1 MLRYFGFS
9 VGLTVAAL
17 VTAVVFGGPAALLA
31 VAVLGVLEVCL
42 SFDNAVVN
50 AKVLRRMS
58 PLWRKLF
65 LYVGI
70 FIAVFGMRLLLPIVL
85 VSITAGLSIP
95 EVWDLAL
102 TDQEAYGENVES
114 AAEAIYTFGGIFLL
128 MIFLNFLFD
137 EDREI
142 HWLSWLERPLAK
154 AGKLP
159 YLAIVIALAV
169 IYLGS
174 QIADDDKYAT
184 VLAAGLAGLFTY
196 LLIGGLNEMLEAPE
210 GADEDDDVSATGET
224 AAGGNGSGNAA
235 GTATK
240 AVAGAGF
247 AAFLYLE
254 VLDASFSFDGVIG
267 AFAISSD
274 IFIIALGLGI
284 GAFWVR
290 SLTIYMVDKGTLDEY
305 RYLEHGAMWAIGFLA
320 VIMILELR
328 FHISE
333 YVTGL
338 TGLLFIV
345 AAVIS
350 SIVASRREATG
361 VPSGTAERRDEV
373 TAGRS

>member
-9 VGLTVAAL
+9 ILLTATAL
-17 VTAVVFGGPAALLA
+17 VVGAVYGGPAALLS
-31 VAVLGVLEVCL
+31 VIVLGVLEVCL

-50 AKVLRRMS
+50 AKVLTKMS

-85 VSITAGLSIP
+85 VAITASLSIS
-95 EVWDLAL
+95 EVWNLAL
-102 TDQEAYGENVES
+102 TDSGAYAAHVEDS
-114 AAEAIYTFGGIFLL
+114 AEAIYTFGGTFLL
-128 MIFLNFLFD
+128 MIFLNFILD
-137 EDREI
+137 EEREI
-142 HWLSWLERPLAK
+142 HWLTWLERPLAR

-159 YLAIVIALAV
+159 YLSVIISLGAIYA
-169 IYLGS
+169 GS
-174 QIADDDKYAT
+174 QIADPEKYST
-184 VLAAGLAGLFTY
+184 VLVSGLAGLFTY
-196 LLIGGLNEMLEAPE
+196 LLIGGLNELMES
-210 GADEDDDVSATGET
+210 DEDDDESGEKVTNAT
-224 AAGGNGSGNAA
+224 

-247 AAFLYLE
+247 AAFMYLE

-274 IFIIALGLGI
+274 ILVIALGLGI

-290 SLTIYMVDKGTLDEY
+290 SLTIFMVDRGTLDQY
-305 RYLEHGAMWAIGFLA
+305 RYMEHGAMWAIGILA
-320 VIMILELR
+320 TIMFLELR

-338 TGLLFIV
+338 SGLLVIV
-345 AAVIS
+345 AA
-350 SIVASRREATG
+350 IVASVIATRREKAGEVAT
-361 VPSGTAERRDEV
+361 SGEESDEPERV
-373 TAGRS
+373 LV

>member
-17 VTAVVFGGPAALLA
+17 VTAVFFGGPAALLA

-85 VSITAGLSIP
+85 VSVTAQLSIP

-137 EDREI
+137 EDRDI
-142 HWLSWLERPLAK
+142 HWLSWIERPLAK

-169 IYLGS
+169 IYVGS
-174 QIADDDKYAT
+174 QIADPEKYAT
-184 VLAAGLAGLFTY
+184 VLVSGLAGLFTY
-196 LLIGGLNEMLEAPE
+196 LLIGGLNELMEAPE
-210 GADEDDDVSATGET
+210 TDDEDDVTATGQST
-224 AAGGNGSGNAA
+224 TGANGA

-240 AVAGAGF
+240 AVAGAGA

-274 IFIIALGLGI
+274 ILIIALGLGI

-290 SLTIYMVDKGTLDEY
+290 SLTIFMVDRGTLEQY
-305 RYLEHGAMWAIGFLA
+305 RFLEHGAMWAIGVLA
-320 VIMILELR
+320 AIMILELR
-328 FHISE
+328 WHISE

-338 TGLLFIV
+338 TGLGFII

-350 SIVASRREATG
+350 SVIVQRREHAHAAAEG
-361 VPSGTAERRDEV
+361 KAPSEEL
-373 TAGRS
+373 AGRR

>member
-17 VTAVVFGGPAALLA
+17 VTAVFFGGPAALLA

-85 VSITAGLSIP
+85 VSVTAGLSIP

-102 TDQEAYGENVES
+102 TDQEAYGANVES

-137 EDREI
+137 EEREI
-142 HWLSWLERPLAK
+142 HWLAWLERPLAK

-159 YLAIVIALAV
+159 YLAVVIALAV

-174 QIADDDKYAT
+174 QIADPEKYST
-184 VLAAGLAGLFTY
+184 VLVSGIAGLFTY
-196 LLIGGLNEMLEAPE
+196 LLIGGLNELMEAPE
-210 GADEDDDVSATGET
+210 DDGGDDVTATGEST
-224 AAGGNGSGNAA
+224 GRGNAA

-240 AVAGAGF
+240 AVAGAGA

-320 VIMILELR
+320 AIMILELR

-338 TGLLFIV
+338 TGLVFIV

-350 SIVASRREATG
+350 SVLATRRERAHEPAQ
-361 VPSGTAERRDEV
+361 VESERDEV
-373 TAGRS
+373 TAGRR

>member
-9 VGLTVAAL
+9 VGLTVVAL
-17 VTAVVFGGPAALLA
+17 VTAVWFGGTAALLA

-50 AKVLRRMS
+50 AKVLKRMS

-85 VSITAGLSIP
+85 VAVTAQLSIP

-102 TDQEAYGENVES
+102 TDQEAYASNVES

-142 HWLSWLERPLAK
+142 HWLTWLERPLAK

-159 YLAIVIALAV
+159 YLAVIIALAV
-169 IYLGS
+169 IYTGS

-184 VLAAGLAGLFTY
+184 VLVSGLAGLFTY
-196 LLIGGLNEMLEAPE
+196 LVIGGINELMEAPE
-210 GADEDDDVSATGET
+210 DDDADDVTATGAST
-224 AAGGNGSGNAA
+224 TGGAG

-240 AVAGAGF
+240 AVAGAGL

-267 AFAISSD
+267 AFALSSD
-274 IFIIALGLGI
+274 IFVIALGLGI

-290 SLTIYMVDKGTLDEY
+290 SLTIYMVDKGTLEQY

-320 VIMILELR
+320 TIMILELR

-338 TGLLFIV
+338 TGLVFII

-350 SIVASRREATG
+350 SVRASRREAAE
-361 VPSGTAERRDEV
+361 VPARATEDRDEV
-373 TAGRS
+373 TAGRR

>member
-9 VGLTVAAL
+9 VGLTVTAL
-17 VTAVVFGGPAALLA
+17 VTAVWFGGTAALLA

-85 VSITAGLSIP
+85 VAVTARLSIP

-102 TDQEAYGENVES
+102 TDQEAYASNVES

-128 MIFLNFLFD
+128 MIFLKFLFD
-137 EDREI
+137 EEREV
-142 HWLSWLERPLAK
+142 HWLSWIERPLAK

-159 YLAIVIALAV
+159 YFAIVIALAV
-169 IYLGS
+169 IYVGS

-184 VLAAGLAGLFTY
+184 VLMSGLAGLFTY
-196 LLIGGLNEMLEAPE
+196 LLIGGLNELMEAPE
-210 GADEDDDVSATGET
+210 QDDDGADDVTATGGSTSQGT
-224 AAGGNGSGNAA
+224 AT

-267 AFAISSD
+267 AFALSSD
-274 IFIIALGLGI
+274 IFVIALGLGI

-290 SLTIYMVDKGTLDEY
+290 SLTIYMVDKGTLEQY

-320 VIMILELR
+320 TIMILELR

-333 YVTGL
+333 YITGL
-338 TGLLFIV
+338 TGLVFII

-350 SIVASRREATG
+350 SVRATRRDAAEA
-361 VPSGTAERRDEV
+361 PRTAGDRDEV
-373 TAGRS
+373 TAGRR

>member
-9 VGLTVAAL
+9 VFLTVAAL

-85 VSITAGLSIP
+85 VSVTAGLSIP

-102 TDQEAYGENVES
+102 TDQQAYGENVES

-159 YLAIVIALAV
+159 YLAVIIALTV
-169 IYLGS
+169 IYVGS
-174 QIADDDKYAT
+174 QIADPEKYST
-184 VLAAGLAGLFTY
+184 VLVSGIAGLFTY
-196 LLIGGLNEMLEAPE
+196 LLIGGLNELMEAPE
-210 GADEDDDVSATGET
+210 VDDDADDVTATG
-224 AAGGNGSGNAA
+224 GSTTRNDV

-240 AVAGAGF
+240 AVAGAGA

-320 VIMILELR
+320 AIMILELR

-350 SIVASRREATG
+350 SVVESRRERA
-361 VPSGTAERRDEV
+361 AEPVRAEERDEV
-373 TAGRS
+373 TVGR

>member
-1 MLRYFGFS
+1 MIRYFGFS
-9 VGLTVAAL
+9 VFLTAAAL
-17 VTAVVFGGPAALLA
+17 VTAVLFGGPAALLA

-50 AKVLRRMS
+50 AKVLRTMS

-85 VSITAGLSIP
+85 VAVTAQLSIP

-102 TDQEAYGENVES
+102 TDQEAYARNVEAS
-114 AAEAIYTFGGIFLL
+114 AEAIYTFGGIFLL
-128 MIFLNFLFD
+128 MIFLNFAFD
-137 EDREI
+137 EEREI
-142 HWLSWLERPLAK
+142 HWLAWLERPLAK

-159 YLAIVIALAV
+159 YLAVVIALAV
-169 IYLGS
+169 IYTGS
-174 QIADDDKYAT
+174 QIADDDKYST
-184 VLAAGLAGLFTY
+184 VLLSGLAGLFTY
-196 LLIGGLNEMLEAPE
+196 LLIGGLNELMES
-210 GADEDDDVSATGET
+210 ADEDGEATPSAT
-224 AAGGNGSGNAA
+224 

-240 AVAGAGF
+240 AVAGAGA

-274 IFIIALGLGI
+274 ILIIALGLGI

-290 SLTIYMVDKGTLDEY
+290 SLTIYMVDRGTLEQY
-305 RYLEHGAMWAIGFLA
+305 RFLEHGAMWAIGVLA
-320 VIMILELR
+320 AIMILELR
-328 FHISE
+328 WHISE

-345 AAVIS
+345 AAV
-350 SIVASRREATG
+350 VASVVAQRREDAG
-361 VPSGTAERRDEV
+361 LPAAPDEDPQPERETV
-373 TAGRS
+373 SV

>member
-70 FIAVFGMRLLLPIVL
+70 FIAVFGMRLLLPIVM
-85 VSITAGLSIP
+85 VAITANLSIG
-95 EVWDLAL
+95 EVWSLAL
-102 TDQEAYGENVES
+102 NDSEAYAANVEG

-137 EDREI
+137 EERDI
-142 HWLSWLERPLAK
+142 HWLAWLERPLAK
-154 AGKLP
+154 AGLLP
-159 YLAIVIALAV
+159 YLAVVIALAV
-169 IYLGS
+169 IYTGS

-184 VLAAGLAGLFTY
+184 VLASGLAGLFTY
-196 LLIGGLNEMLEAPE
+196 LLIGGLNELMEQKDE
-210 GADEDDDVSATGET
+210 EDDEPDVLPDGRSTRKATDV
-224 AAGGNGSGNAA
+224 
-235 GTATK
+235 GTGAK
-240 AVAGAGF
+240 AVAGAGA

-274 IFIIALGLGI
+274 ILIIALGLGI

-290 SLTIYMVDKGTLDEY
+290 SLTIYMVDKGTLEQY
-305 RYLEHGAMWAIGFLA
+305 RFLEHGAMWAIGVLA
-320 VIMILELR
+320 AIMILELR
-328 FHISE
+328 WHISE

-338 TGLLFIV
+338 TGLGFII

-350 SIVASRREATG
+350 SVVAQ
-361 VPSGTAERRDEV
+361 RRDHAHAVAEGREPSEEL
-373 TAGRS
+373 AGRR

>member
-17 VTAVVFGGPAALLA
+17 VTAVFFGGPAALLA

-85 VSITAGLSIP
+85 VSVTAGLSIP

-102 TDQEAYGENVES
+102 TDQQAYGENVEA

-137 EDREI
+137 EEREI

-169 IYLGS
+169 IYVGS

-184 VLAAGLAGLFTY
+184 VLVSGIAGLFTY
-196 LLIGGLNEMLEAPE
+196 LLIGGLNELMEAPE
-210 GADEDDDVSATGET
+210 EDDADDVTATG
-224 AAGGNGSGNAA
+224 GSTT

-240 AVAGAGF
+240 AVAGAGA

-320 VIMILELR
+320 AIMILELR

-350 SIVASRREATG
+350 SVVESRRERAAEP
-361 VPSGTAERRDEV
+361 VPAAEHRDEEIA
-373 TAGRS
+373 AGRR

>member
-1 MLRYFGFS
+1 MIRYFGFS
-9 VGLTVAAL
+9 VFLTAAAL
-17 VTAVVFGGPAALLA
+17 VTAVLFGGPAALLA

-50 AKVLRRMS
+50 AKVLRNMS

-85 VSITAGLSIP
+85 VAVTAQLSIP

-102 TDQEAYGENVES
+102 TDQEAYARNVEAS
-114 AAEAIYTFGGIFLL
+114 AEAIYTFGGIFLL
-128 MIFLNFLFD
+128 MIFLNFAFD
-137 EDREI
+137 EEREI
-142 HWLSWLERPLAK
+142 HWLAWLERPLAK

-169 IYLGS
+169 IYTGS
-174 QIADDDKYAT
+174 QIADDDKYST
-184 VLAAGLAGLFTY
+184 VLLSGLAGLFTY
-196 LLIGGLNEMLEAPE
+196 LLIGGLNELMESD
-210 GADEDDDVSATGET
+210 DEDGEATPSAT
-224 AAGGNGSGNAA
+224 

-240 AVAGAGF
+240 AVAGAGA

-274 IFIIALGLGI
+274 ILIIALGLGI

-290 SLTIYMVDKGTLDEY
+290 SLTIYMVDKGTLEQY
-305 RYLEHGAMWAIGFLA
+305 RFLEHGAMWAIGVLA
-320 VIMILELR
+320 AIMILELR
-328 FHISE
+328 WHISE

-345 AAVIS
+345 AAV
-350 SIVASRREATG
+350 VASVVAQRREDAG
-361 VPSGTAERRDEV
+361 LPAAPDEDPQPERETV
-373 TAGRS
+373 SV

>member
-17 VTAVVFGGPAALLA
+17 VTAIVFGGPTALLA

-85 VSITAGLSIP
+85 VSITAGLSIA

-102 TDQEAYGENVES
+102 SDQEAYASNVEA

-137 EDREI
+137 EERDI
-142 HWLSWLERPLAK
+142 HWLAWLERPLAK
-154 AGKLP
+154 AGVLP
-159 YLAIVIALAV
+159 YLSVVIALVV
-169 IYLGS
+169 IYTGS

-196 LLIGGLNEMLEAPE
+196 LLIGGLNELMEQKDEDEEAPPHVMPDGRSTRKAGDVGT
-210 GADEDDDVSATGET
+210 GA
-224 AAGGNGSGNAA
+224 
-235 GTATK
+235 K
-240 AVAGAGF
+240 AVAGAGA
-247 AAFLYLE
+247 AAFIYLE

-274 IFIIALGLGI
+274 ILIIALGLGI

-290 SLTIYMVDKGTLDEY
+290 SLTIYMVDKGTLEQY
-305 RYLEHGAMWAIGFLA
+305 RYLEHGAMWAIGVLA
-320 VIMILELR
+320 AIMILELR
-328 FHISE
+328 WHISE

-338 TGLLFIV
+338 TGLGFII

-350 SIVASRREATG
+350 SVVVQRREH
-361 VPSGTAERRDEV
+361 AEDAHRGETPEEV
-373 TAGRS
+373 GAGRR

>member
-9 VGLTVAAL
+9 VFLTVAAL
-17 VTAVVFGGPAALLA
+17 VTAVFFGGPAALLA

-102 TDQEAYGENVES
+102 TDQQAYGENVES

-137 EDREI
+137 DEREI
-142 HWLSWLERPLAK
+142 HWLAWLERPLGK

-169 IYLGS
+169 IYVGS
-174 QIADDDKYAT
+174 QIADPEKYST
-184 VLAAGLAGLFTY
+184 VLVSGIAGLFTY
-196 LLIGGLNEMLEAPE
+196 LLIGGLNELMEAPE
-210 GADEDDDVSATGET
+210 VDDDDADDVTATG
-224 AAGGNGSGNAA
+224 GSTTRSDV

-240 AVAGAGF
+240 AVAGAGA

-274 IFIIALGLGI
+274 IFVIALGLGI

-320 VIMILELR
+320 AIMILELR

-350 SIVASRREATG
+350 SVVESRREAAQA
-361 VPSGTAERRDEV
+361 PARAEERDEV
-373 TAGRS
+373 TVGR

>member
-9 VGLTVAAL
+9 ILLTATAL
-17 VTAVVFGGPAALLA
+17 VVGAIYGGPAALLS
-31 VAVLGVLEVCL
+31 VIVLGVLEVCL

-50 AKVLRRMS
+50 AKVLTKMS

-85 VSITAGLSIP
+85 VAITASLAISD
-95 EVWDLAL
+95 VWNLAL
-102 TDQEAYGENVES
+102 TDSAAYAAHVEDS
-114 AAEAIYTFGGIFLL
+114 AEAIYTFGGTFLL
-128 MIFLNFLFD
+128 MIFLNFILD
-137 EDREI
+137 EEREI
-142 HWLSWLERPLAK
+142 HWLTWLERPLAR

-159 YLAIVIALAV
+159 YLSVIITLGAIYA
-169 IYLGS
+169 GS
-174 QIADDDKYAT
+174 QIADPEKYST
-184 VLAAGLAGLFTY
+184 VLVSGLAGLFTY
-196 LLIGGLNEMLEAPE
+196 LLIGGLNELMES
-210 GADEDDDVSATGET
+210 DEDDDDSGEKVTNAT
-224 AAGGNGSGNAA
+224 

-247 AAFLYLE
+247 AAFMYLE

-274 IFIIALGLGI
+274 ILVIALGLGI

-290 SLTIYMVDKGTLDEY
+290 SLTIFMVDRGTLDQY
-305 RYLEHGAMWAIGFLA
+305 RYMEHGAMWAIGILA
-320 VIMILELR
+320 TIMFLELR

-338 TGLLFIV
+338 SGLLVIV
-345 AAVIS
+345 AA
-350 SIVASRREATG
+350 IVASVIATRREKAAE
-361 VPSGTAERRDEV
+361 VDSSGEESDEPERV
-373 TAGRS
+373 LV

>member
-17 VTAVVFGGPAALLA
+17 VTAVLFGGPAALLA

-85 VSITAGLSIP
+85 VSVTAQLSIS

-102 TDQEAYGENVES
+102 SDQEAYAENVEA

-137 EDREI
+137 EERDI

-169 IYLGS
+169 IYVGS

-184 VLAAGLAGLFTY
+184 VLMSGLAGLFTY
-196 LLIGGLNEMLEAPE
+196 LLIGGLNELMEAPE
-210 GADEDDDVSATGET
+210 TDDEDDDVTPTGQT
-224 AAGGNGSGNAA
+224 AGNGAG

-320 VIMILELR
+320 AIMILELR

-350 SIVASRREATG
+350 SIVVSRRERAE
-361 VPSGTAERRDEV
+361 VPAPDRPGERDEV
-373 TAGRS
+373 PAGQS

>member
-85 VSITAGLSIP
+85 VSITAGLSIA

-102 TDQEAYGENVES
+102 SDQEAYASNVEA

-137 EDREI
+137 EERDI
-142 HWLSWLERPLAK
+142 HWLAWLERPLAK
-154 AGKLP
+154 AGVLP

-169 IYLGS
+169 IYTGS

-196 LLIGGLNEMLEAPE
+196 LLIGGLNEVMEQRDE
-210 GADEDDDVSATGET
+210 DEDDEPDVMPDGRSTRKATKDGVST
-224 AAGGNGSGNAA
+224 GA
-235 GTATK
+235 K
-240 AVAGAGF
+240 AVAGAGA

-274 IFIIALGLGI
+274 ILIIALGLGI

-290 SLTIYMVDKGTLDEY
+290 SLTIYMVDKGTLEQY
-305 RYLEHGAMWAIGFLA
+305 RYLEHGAMWAIGVLA
-320 VIMILELR
+320 AIMILELR
-328 FHISE
+328 WHISE

-338 TGLLFIV
+338 SGLGFII

-350 SIVASRREATG
+350 SVVVQRREHARLAARG
-361 VPSGTAERRDEV
+361 EAPEEV
-373 TAGRS
+373 GAGRR

>member
-85 VSITAGLSIP
+85 VSVTAGLSIP

-102 TDQEAYGENVES
+102 SDQEAYATNVES

-128 MIFLNFLFD
+128 MIFLTFLFD
-137 EDREI
+137 EERDI
-142 HWLSWLERPLAK
+142 HWLAWFERPLAK
-154 AGKLP
+154 AGVLP
-159 YLAIVIALAV
+159 YLSVVIALAT
-169 IYLGS
+169 IYVGS

-184 VLAAGLAGLFTY
+184 VLASGLAGLFTY
-196 LLIGGLNEMLEAPE
+196 LLIGGLNELMEQKDEEE
-210 GADEDDDVSATGET
+210 GEPDVLPDGRSSKRAGDGVSAG
-224 AAGGNGSGNAA
+224 
-235 GTATK
+235 TK
-240 AVAGAGF
+240 AVAGAGA

-274 IFIIALGLGI
+274 ILIIALGLGI

-290 SLTIYMVDKGTLDEY
+290 SLTIYMVDKGTLEQY
-305 RYLEHGAMWAIGFLA
+305 RFLEHGAMWAIGVLA
-320 VIMILELR
+320 AIMILELR
-328 FHISE
+328 WHISE

-350 SIVASRREATG
+350 SVIVQRREHAREQAAAG
-361 VPSGTAERRDEV
+361 DSAAEKV
-373 TAGRS
+373 GAGRR

>member
-9 VGLTVAAL
+9 VFLTVAAL

-85 VSITAGLSIP
+85 VAITAQLSIP

-102 TDQEAYGENVES
+102 TDQQAYGENVES

-137 EDREI
+137 EEREI
-142 HWLSWLERPLAK
+142 HWLTWLERPLAK

-159 YLAIVIALAV
+159 YLGVIIALAV
-169 IYLGS
+169 IYVGS
-174 QIADDDKYAT
+174 QMADDDKYAT
-184 VLAAGLAGLFTY
+184 VLVSGIAGLFTY
-196 LLIGGLNEMLEAPE
+196 LLIGGINEMLEAPE
-210 GADEDDDVSATGET
+210 MDDEDDVTATGGT
-224 AAGGNGSGNAA
+224 ASSGAGAG

-240 AVAGAGF
+240 AVAGAGL

-320 VIMILELR
+320 AIMILELR

-338 TGLLFIV
+338 TGLLFII

-350 SIVASRREATG
+350 SVLATRKERAE
-361 VPSGTAERRDEV
+361 VPARTEQERDEV
-373 TAGRS
+373 TVGR

>member
-17 VTAVVFGGPAALLA
+17 VTAVFFGGPAALLA

-85 VSITAGLSIP
+85 VSVTAQLSIP

-102 TDQEAYGENVES
+102 SDQEAYAENVEA

-137 EDREI
+137 EEREI

-159 YLAIVIALAV
+159 YVAIVIALAV
-169 IYLGS
+169 IYVGS

-184 VLAAGLAGLFTY
+184 VLVSGLAGLFTY
-196 LLIGGLNEMLEAPE
+196 LLIGGLNELMEAPE
-210 GADEDDDVSATGET
+210 GADEDDDVAPTGQT
-224 AAGGNGSGNAA
+224 AGNGAGGA
-235 GTATK
+235 ATK

-290 SLTIYMVDKGTLDEY
+290 SLTIYMVDKGTLEEY
-305 RYLEHGAMWAIGFLA
+305 RYLEHGAMWAIGVLA
-320 VIMILELR
+320 AIMILELR

-338 TGLLFIV
+338 TGLLFII

-350 SIVASRREATG
+350 SIVVSRRERAEVATADRPG
-361 VPSGTAERRDEV
+361 ERDEV
-373 TAGRS
+373 PAGQS

>member
-1 MLRYFGFS
+1 MIRYFGFS
-9 VGLTVAAL
+9 VFLTAAAL
-17 VTAVVFGGPAALLA
+17 VTAVLFGGPAALLA

-50 AKVLRRMS
+50 AKVLRNMS

-70 FIAVFGMRLLLPIVL
+70 FIAVFGMRLLLPILL
-85 VSITAGLSIP
+85 VSVTAQLSVP

-102 TDQEAYGENVES
+102 TDQEAYAENVEAS
-114 AAEAIYTFGGIFLL
+114 AEAIYTFGGIFLL
-128 MIFLNFLFD
+128 MIFLNFAFD
-137 EDREI
+137 EERDV
-142 HWLSWLERPLAK
+142 HWLAWLEKPLAK

-159 YLAIVIALAV
+159 YLSIVIALAV
-169 IYLGS
+169 IYTGS
-174 QIADDDKYAT
+174 QMADDDKYGT
-184 VLAAGLAGLFTY
+184 VLLSGLAGLFTY
-196 LLIGGLNEMLEAPE
+196 LLIGGLNELMESDD
-210 GADEDDDVSATGET
+210 DEDEESTPSAT
-224 AAGGNGSGNAA
+224 

-240 AVAGAGF
+240 AVAGAGA

-274 IFIIALGLGI
+274 ILIIALGLGI

-290 SLTIYMVDKGTLDEY
+290 SLTIFMVDRGTLEQY
-305 RYLEHGAMWAIGFLA
+305 RYLEHGAMWAIGVLA
-320 VIMILELR
+320 TIMILELR

-345 AAVIS
+345 AAV
-350 SIVASRREATG
+350 VASVVAQRREDARE
-361 VPSGTAERRDEV
+361 VPTASSDEDPQPERETV
-373 TAGRS
+373 SV